1 MKKLSKVMVVE
12 TPLRY
17 LRLKQISVCFGW
29 FGSIPIAR
37 VRWKI
42 HRSLLNDGSEK
53 HRQESKS
60 VHMTTR
66 GAALIWQNSFCSIDY
81 SYFGLRVQGLLF
93 LLKSTYA
100 HTIHMHTHRIGEIET
115 LSKFRIKIPK
125 WLKKKQLFPLNQTI
139 AVPVYSL

>member
-1 MKKLSKVMVVE
+1 
-12 TPLRY
+12 
-17 LRLKQISVCFGW
+17 
-29 FGSIPIAR
+29 
-37 VRWKI
+37 
-42 HRSLLNDGSEK
+42 
-53 HRQESKS
+53 
-60 VHMTTR
+60 MTTR

-125 WLKKKQLFPLNQTI
+125 WFKKKTAFSP
-139 AVPVYSL
+139 